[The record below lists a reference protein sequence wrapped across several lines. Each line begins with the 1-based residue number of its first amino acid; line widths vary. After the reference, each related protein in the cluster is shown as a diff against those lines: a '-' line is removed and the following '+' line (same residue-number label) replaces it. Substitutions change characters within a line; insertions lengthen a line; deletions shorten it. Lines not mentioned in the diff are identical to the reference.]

1 MIQSNIQDPKVEK
14 VAEMRIRLTLV
25 VFLMVFLVMFL
36 SHVFLLT
43 KALQCSYEEEIF
55 LVFRPQLNFT
65 DLVTSAADKEM
76 ISRMRDCKY
85 GTFLEDKFV
94 FVDFLF
100 DCVSITR
107 QDGTNQSTGLDCGN
121 SSYLD
126 RKPKVFFNDNKTV
139 FLDLLKTDNG
149 IFYSKDG
156 LYICS

>member
-1 MIQSNIQDPKVEK
+1 
-14 VAEMRIRLTLV
+14 MRIRLTLAMFLFLV
-25 VFLMVFLVMFL
+25 VFLAMFL

-55 LVFRPQLNFT
+55 LVFRPQLNLT

-76 ISRMRDCKY
+76 ISRMRDCKF
-85 GTFLEDKFV
+85 GTFLEEKFV

-100 DCVSITR
+100 DCVTITR

-126 RKPKVFFNDNKTV
+126 RKPTVFFNDNKTV
-139 FLDLLKTDNG
+139 FLELLKPDNG
-149 IFYSKDG
+149 IFYS
-156 LYICS
+156 LYFTP